1 MIPLNYYSFS
11 PLFNALISLILV
23 PIVLFAR
30 VRAKSA
36 QYFLFFLMAVTEWS
50 VFYFLWLI
58 APDPKVA
65 EFYARTCMIGV
76 VFMPPIFFQ
85 FIVELIE
92 RPVNKTWNYF
102 NYFLGILFVI
112 TIYSPLYIKGM
123 KSNLGVNAWPVPGPI
138 FPLTV
143 IHFILIYAVAHY
155 LMWKY
160 ISANVGLKKEQVLLV
175 FAGTFIGGIAGAS
188 NFISWYT
195 IYPPVLN
202 IFTSIYVTTIA
213 YAITKMRLMDI
224 SLIITR
230 GLSYLVMT
238 IFYLVGY
245 FCFNWAG
252 GRLGHSVGFRIIMD
266 SAYILFTGL
275 TFQAFR
281 LKLQTTAEKTFLKG
295 NIDVQKTLARINED
309 LLPVV
314 SLEDFFKVLDKIRL
328 DEIEADAIRV
338 WLPETF
344 ANAEGQPGFWT
355 EWQVKEGRPDPQSRL
370 SEETI
375 WVKKLLA
382 QKVLHK
388 EEAKE
393 ELKKLGLEVCL
404 ACFNPKGPVAIVG
417 FGRKLSEDAYTSEE
431 LNLFTLMIPSLT
443 LVLERIKPFEELQ
456 EKVQVAKVLLEK
468 SQNLAQLGTLSAGIA
483 HEIRNPLGVI
493 LLKAEKIK
501 GLLQNGE
508 FGEAQKSEVRDS
520 VGKIIDYVERTTR
533 ISENM
538 LRLARNQEDR
548 PAEAA
553 QVDLAKFLDEIL
565 EMGDWKDF
573 DIVRDY
579 AAGIALKADLDGLR
593 QVFVNLLQNART
605 ALKDNDASQGRPK
618 RISIKAWAARSEVE
632 VEIADNGAGIAPQ
645 NLDKIFDPFFTT
657 RHEGVGVGLSICY
670 RIIREHGGTIT
681 VESAPGQGTKFKIT
695 LPKESA

>member
-1 MIPLNYYSFS
+1 MITIPGPLYFVFV
-11 PLFNALISLILV
+11 LFLCWCGYLTITQTWLAIKRTANPNKKNQYRYLIVAVVTIVVAALIYFIMTFNIKIL
-23 PIVLFAR
+23 PIDNWLNVIYGA
-30 VRAKSA
+30 
-36 QYFLFFLMAVTEWS
+36 LMAFIITKTDLINISIVITKFASYS
-50 VFYFLWLI
+50 VALI
-58 APDPKVA
+58 IYLLAYMIIVA
-65 EFYARTCMIGV
+65 
-76 VFMPPIFFQ
+76 
-85 FIVELIE
+85 FIVQFDL
-92 RPVNKTWNYF
+92 NATYK
-102 NYFLGILFVI
+102 VI
-112 TIYSPLYIKGM
+112 IDAIC
-123 KSNLGVNAWPVPGPI
+123 I
-138 FPLTV
+138 
-143 IHFILIYAVAHY
+143 IVA
-155 LMWKY
+155 
-160 ISANVGLKKEQVLLV
+160 
-175 FAGTFIGGIAGAS
+175 
-188 NFISWYT
+188 
-195 IYPPVLN
+195 
-202 IFTSIYVTTIA
+202 
-213 YAITKMRLMDI
+213 
-224 SLIITR
+224 
-230 GLSYLVMT
+230 
-238 IFYLVGY
+238 
-245 FCFNWAG
+245 
-252 GRLGHSVGFRIIMD
+252 
-266 SAYILFTGL
+266 GL

-314 SLEDFFKVLDKIRL
+314 SLEDFFKVLEQIRI
-328 DEIEADAIRV
+328 DEVEAGSIKV

-355 EWQVKEGRPDPQSRL
+355 EWQVKQGKPITESRL

-456 EKVQVAKVLLEK
+456 EKVQVAQVLLEK

-501 GLLQNGE
+501 GLLQNSQ
-508 FGEAQKSEVRDS
+508 FGEAQKSEVQES
-520 VGKIIDYVERTTR
+520 VAKIIDYVDRTTR

-538 LRLARNQEDR
+538 LRLARNQEDQ
-548 PAEAA
+548 PAQAA

-573 DIVRDY
+573 DIVRDC
-579 AAGIALKADLDGLR
+579 AAGIVIKADLDGLR
-593 QVFVNLLQNART
+593 QVFVNLLQNAR
-605 ALKDNDASQGRPK
+605 AAVKDNDPARGRPK
-618 RISIKAWAARSEVE
+618 RIVLKARTAGSEVE
-632 VEIADNGAGIAPQ
+632 IEIADNGAGIAPQ

-670 RIIREHGGTIT
+670 RIIREHGGTIM

-695 LPKESA
+695 LPKEIS